1 MVRRKRQTSQRS
13 AGKRVRC
20 TFASVI
26 LGIGIDLVSVR
37 RLEALR
43 ERRGTRG
50 LERLLTPRELGHC
63 LAQAAA
69 GPSLAARVAAK
80 EAYYKAIGTGVG
92 RHGGWRDVEVAR
104 RDNGRPLLILH
115 GAAARHARERGVRRV
130 HLAITHTGD
139 LAAATVTLEGIDLP
153 DTSEVAGALP

>member
-1 MVRRKRQTSQRS
+1 M
-13 AGKRVRC
+13 
-20 TFASVI
+20 I
-26 LGIGIDLVSVR
+26 LGIGIDLVSVPR
-37 RLEALR
+37 VQLLR
-43 ERRGTRG
+43 ERRGMRG

-104 RDNGRPLLILH
+104 RENGRPLLILH
-115 GAAARHARERGVRRV
+115 GAAARHARERGVQRV
-130 HLAITHTGD
+130 HLAITHAGD
-139 LAAATVTLEGIDLP
+139 MAAATVTLEGVEP
-153 DTSEVAGALP
+153 SESPPSPEPGP